1 MCQPGWEG
9 SLGENGYMYI
19 YDSRQNAGGQG
30 LDGMRDGKPLFY
42 GDRVS
47 ACADGKALEME
58 RGYGCTW

>member
-1 MCQPGWEG
+1 M
-9 SLGENGYMYI
+9 GENGYMYI